1 MNTEFI
7 EFVNELK
14 THVSHVDDMP
24 TCAEREDTDVCLHSI
39 AAIGGIVRDEIE
51 RVFPDKNMDDD
62 SCAAVV
68 ELEGILLRLRGQA
81 KIRLA
86 AIEQFEQMTQGVAN

>member
-14 THVSHVDDMP
+14 TNVLHVDDMP
-24 TCAEREDTDVCLHSI
+24 VCAEKADTDLVLRSI
-39 AAIGGIVRDEIE
+39 ANIGGIVRDEIE

-62 SCAAVV
+62 SCAAVI
-68 ELEGILLRLRGQA
+68 ELESILLRLRGQA
-81 KIRLA
+81 KVRY
-86 AIEQFEQMTQGVAN
+86 